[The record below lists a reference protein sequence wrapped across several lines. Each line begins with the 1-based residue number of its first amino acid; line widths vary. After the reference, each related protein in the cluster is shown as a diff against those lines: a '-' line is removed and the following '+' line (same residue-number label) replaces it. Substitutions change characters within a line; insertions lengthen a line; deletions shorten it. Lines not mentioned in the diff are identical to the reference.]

1 MSEWAPKRFWDK
13 AATAETE
20 GGFTVELDGRPVR
33 TPAKSALALPTRAL
47 ADAIAAEWDAQVEKV
62 DPSTMPFTRSANAAV
77 DKVTPQ
83 HAEVA
88 DMLAAYGETD
98 LLCYRATDPQELA
111 ARQEAEW
118 APYLA
123 RAADEFAA
131 PLAVTAG
138 IVPVTQPTQSLHNL
152 AAQVHACPPFV
163 LTALHDMVALTGSLV
178 LGLGCLH
185 RWADPAEIWRLS
197 RIDEEWQIEQWGRDE
212 EADAL
217 ADSKFAEL
225 QHSVRFAELIAS

>member
-1 MSEWAPKRFWDK
+1 MSEWAPKRFWDT
-13 AATAETE
+13 AAVVADAA
-20 GGFTVELDGRPVR
+20 GFAVHLDGRPVR
-33 TPAKSALALPTRAL
+33 TPAKSALVLPTRAL
-47 ADAIAAEWDAQVEKV
+47 AQAIAAEWDAQVEKV
-62 DPSTMPFTRSANAAV
+62 DPATMPCTRSANAAI

-98 LLCYRATDPQELA
+98 LLCYRATEPQALTE
-111 ARQEAEW
+111 RQEAAW

-123 RAADEFAA
+123 RAAHEFDA
-131 PLAVTAG
+131 PLTVTVG
-138 IVPVTQPTQSLHNL
+138 VLPVAQPADSLRNL
-152 AAQVHACPPFV
+152 AARVHGCPPFV

-185 RWADPAEIWRLS
+185 RWTDPAEIWRLS
-197 RIDEEWQIEQWGRDE
+197 RIDEEWQIEQWGHDD

-225 QHSVRFAELIAS
+225 QHAVRFAELIAS